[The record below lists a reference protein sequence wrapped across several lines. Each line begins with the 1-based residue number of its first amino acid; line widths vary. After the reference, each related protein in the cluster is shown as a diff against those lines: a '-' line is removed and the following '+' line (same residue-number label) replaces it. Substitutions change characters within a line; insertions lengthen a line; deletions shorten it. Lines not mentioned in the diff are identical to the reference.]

1 MGTPT
6 GRHELTFDPRIAEAV
21 LGRIHEAELVEL
33 VLHLANIESSHGNE
47 GECAEAI
54 FAWCEQT
61 GFRTRRVGL
70 FPDRFNVLAE
80 VPGATRS
87 TALAF
92 NAHIDTWM
100 ARDDFLIWRDPS
112 KDVYHRGWQEQE
124 LLIGNPVGND
134 KGPMSAF
141 LIAAKAILEA
151 GVQLHGS
158 VYLTMVPGEV
168 GQDLVDEF
176 QGREYLSKEVGARF
190 LLNHM
195 PRPTYAI
202 CAEATAFKKG
212 WVEAGKAFFK
222 ITVFG
227 EEPYYT
233 PFIERGAR
241 LSPNAIVRAA
251 PLVQR
256 IEEWADDYEVRHR
269 YESPGGTV
277 VPKVNIGA
285 IRGGSPTM
293 IIQSPE
299 VCFIYLDVRTVP
311 GQRSELIAGELEQ
324 LLRDE
329 GLDGTVEQFV
339 NRPGYEAR
347 GIEPLVEALDRAHGA
362 EFGGTP
368 EIADPPVCSMWRDH
382 NIFNEMGIPALTY
395 GPAGIVG
402 GGRFGMSI
410 ADLMHAARVYA
421 LTALQI
427 CAGS

>member
-1 MGTPT
+1 MNRLSLDTA
-6 GRHELTFDPRIAEAV
+6 DAV
-21 LGRIHEAELVEL
+21 LERIEEQQLVEL
-33 VLHLANIESSHGNE
+33 ALYLANIESARGSE

-54 FAWCEQT
+54 FAWCRET
-61 GFRTRRVGL
+61 GFATRRVGL
-70 FPDRFNVLAE
+70 VEDRFNVFAE

-87 TALAF
+87 LALAF
-92 NAHIDTWM
+92 NAHMDTWM
-100 ARDDFLIWRDPS
+100 TRDDFLIWRDPG
-112 KDVYHRGWQEQE
+112 KDIYHRGWREGDV
-124 LLIGNPVGND
+124 LIGNPVGND
-134 KGPMSAF
+134 KGPMACF
-141 LIAAKAILEA
+141 LIAAKALLEA
-151 GVQLHGS
+151 GVGLHGS

-168 GQDLVDEF
+168 GQDVVDEF

-227 EEPYYT
+227 EEPHYT
-233 PFIERGAR
+233 PFIERRGAGSS
-241 LSPNAIVRAA
+241 SPNAIVRAA

-256 IEEWADDYEVRHR
+256 IEEWAADYETRHR
-269 YESPGGTV
+269 YESPGGCV
-277 VPKVNIGA
+277 IPKVNIGA
-285 IRGGSPTM
+285 IRSGSPSM

-299 VCFIYLDVRTVP
+299 VCFLYLDVRTVP

-329 GLDGTVEQFV
+329 GLEGAVEQFV
-339 NRPGYEAR
+339 NRPGYEAQ
-347 GIEPLVEALDRAHGA
+347 GIEPLVDALDAAHQA
-362 EFGGTP
+362 EFGDIP
-368 EIADPPVCSMWRDH
+368 QIADPPVCSMWRDH

-402 GGRFGMSI
+402 GGQFGMAI
-410 ADLMHAARVYA
+410 PDMMRAARVYA
-421 LTALQI
+421 LTALAI
-427 CAGS
+427 CGRQ

>member
-1 MGTPT
+1 MPSLDLPT
-6 GRHELTFDPRIAEAV
+6 AEAV
-21 LGRIHEAELVEL
+21 LDRINESDLVEL
-33 VLHLANIESSHGNE
+33 ALHLANIESSRGNE
-47 GECAEAI
+47 GDCAEAI
-54 FAWCEQT
+54 FTWCQQT

-70 FPDRFNVLAE
+70 FDDRFNVFAE
-80 VPGATRS
+80 ITGATRS

-112 KDVYHRGWQEQE
+112 KDVYHRGWREGD

-134 KGPMSAF
+134 KGPMTAF

-151 GVQLHGS
+151 DARLHGS
-158 VYLTMVPGEV
+158 IYLTMVPGEV
-168 GQDLVDEF
+168 GQDVVDEF

-195 PRPTYAI
+195 PRPTFAI

-233 PFIERGAR
+233 PFIERGKGR
-241 LSPNAIVRAA
+241 SPNAIVRAA
-251 PLVQR
+251 PLVER
-256 IEEWADDYEVRHR
+256 IEQWAADYEARHR

-277 VPKVNIGA
+277 IPKVNIGA
-285 IRGGSPTM
+285 IRGGRPTM

-311 GQRSELIAGELEQ
+311 GQRSELIAGELSSC
-324 LLRDE
+324 
-329 GLDGTVEQFV
+329 
-339 NRPGYEAR
+339 YAR
-347 GIEPLVEALDRAHGA
+347 KASK
-362 EFGGTP
+362 
-368 EIADPPVCSMWRDH
+368 DPS
-382 NIFNEMGIPALTY
+382 N
-395 GPAGIVG
+395 
-402 GGRFGMSI
+402 S
-410 ADLMHAARVYA
+410 
-421 LTALQI
+421 
-427 CAGS
+427 S